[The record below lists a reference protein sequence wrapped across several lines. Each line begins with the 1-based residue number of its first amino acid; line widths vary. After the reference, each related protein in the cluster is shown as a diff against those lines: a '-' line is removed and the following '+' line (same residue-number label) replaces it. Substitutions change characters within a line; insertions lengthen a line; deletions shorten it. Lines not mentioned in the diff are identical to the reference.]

1 MPSVTKANVSM
12 LTSELRNQLK
22 IIGVSTTIIQVQ
34 EALAWSQ
41 SAKNYGDFEKHLPL
55 ALDSSDN
62 ANKLFSQYL
71 ETVAVLN
78 FDGGLCEFPNFRL
91 ENILASIPGTTRIA
105 PDGRNFGIA
114 INWNDLDSPISEPFV
129 VFNEDLFDGAIRND
143 RSIFVFGSC
152 FSLEEWQKFF
162 SDIHPLVSTVCA
174 GYIPKGP
181 KQEPVFN
188 RSAALA
194 FGKLVKYFEQFAWR
208 RELKPLNLDQV
219 TADYL
224 RRVLYRNDI
233 ELARLAFD
241 LVERCS
247 GPCDSSAVLSDLK
260 LKRDSLGN
268 QASIPIPA
276 WLYRIMVLLFF

>member
-91 ENILASIPGTTRIA
+91 ENILASIPGTT
-105 PDGRNFGIA
+105 
-114 INWNDLDSPISEPFV
+114 
-129 VFNEDLFDGAIRND
+129 
-143 RSIFVFGSC
+143 
-152 FSLEEWQKFF
+152 
-162 SDIHPLVSTVCA
+162 
-174 GYIPKGP
+174 
-181 KQEPVFN
+181 
-188 RSAALA
+188 
-194 FGKLVKYFEQFAWR
+194 
-208 RELKPLNLDQV
+208 
-219 TADYL
+219 
-224 RRVLYRNDI
+224 
-233 ELARLAFD
+233 
-241 LVERCS
+241 
-247 GPCDSSAVLSDLK
+247 
-260 LKRDSLGN
+260 
-268 QASIPIPA
+268 
-276 WLYRIMVLLFF
+276 